1 MLKSRIN
8 VLVELIP
15 QKSNIYPDAKQAPR
29 GAPPLDALIHRR
41 ACGLLDPAFPW
52 HFAQAFAQLRQPL
65 PTLVHEPFI
74 KTAYEHL
81 LNRAVN
87 DDIIEAQIIQ
97 HPKWQTKR
105 GFIEALLLLPE
116 LRLDEVAK
124 YTGFLVS
131 TVMIYEQ
138 LFWNVRDRMN
148 DPMYLNELCCPET
161 RLAEFQTDFWTTAEP
176 RNLMLRA
183 AYYNDLETL
192 LKLFGTRM
200 PHEEQSSD
208 VSAKQ
213 VKKRIMSDAYF
224 VVRAGGASSKV
235 AVLDSA
241 RKLIVAAEKNYDGT
255 KQGFRDDAI
264 GLTAIGLDPGQSILE
279 TMKGLCANTAYE
291 QQLAIQEAGW
301 LEKN

>member
-15 QKSNIYPDAKQAPR
+15 QKSNIYPDAKPAPR
-29 GAPPLDALIHRR
+29 GATPPDVIIHRR
-41 ACGLLDPAFPW
+41 ACALLDPAFPW
-52 HFAQAFAQLRQPL
+52 HFARAFAQLRQPL
-65 PTLVHEPFI
+65 PALVHESYI
-74 KTAYEHL
+74 KLAYEHIM
-81 LNRAVN
+81 NRAVN
-87 DDIIEAQIIQ
+87 EDISWGQIIQ

-105 GFIEALLLLPE
+105 GFLEALLLLPD

-124 YTGFLVS
+124 YTGFSVA
-131 TVMIYEQ
+131 TVLIYEQ

-148 DPMYLNELCCPET
+148 DPMYLNELCCPGT
-161 RLAEFQTDFWTTAEP
+161 RLAEFQTDSWTTAEP

-200 PHEEQSSD
+200 PHEEESPE

-213 VKKRIMSDAYF
+213 LKKRILSDAYF

-255 KQGFRDDAI
+255 KQGFRDDII
-264 GLTAIGLDPGQSILE
+264 GLTALGLDPGQSVLE
-279 TMKGLCANTAYE
+279 TVKGLMDNTAYDR
-291 QQLAIQEAGW
+291 QLALQEAGNP
-301 LEKN
+301 EKN